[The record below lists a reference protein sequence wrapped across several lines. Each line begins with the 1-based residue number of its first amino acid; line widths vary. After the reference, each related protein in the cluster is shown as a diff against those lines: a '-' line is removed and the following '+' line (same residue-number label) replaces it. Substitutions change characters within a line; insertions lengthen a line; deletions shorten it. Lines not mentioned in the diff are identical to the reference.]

1 MKKGQVLQ
9 KSQTYLLIKVPPK
22 YGFREK
28 IEVGLPSLRQQ
39 NDIDL
44 FEIKVRNGRQNLIF
58 YTLKCIKID
67 QLRKKTV
74 SKLHLMEDKIY

>member
-1 MKKGQVLQ
+1 MKKGQTLQ

-22 YGFREK
+22 YGSREK

-44 FEIKVRNGRQNLIF
+44 FEIKVSNGRQNLLF
-58 YTLKCIKID
+58 YTLKCIKIA